1 MVKKVVASL
10 KDITKSFSS
19 TSQNLPVLN
28 GVSLDIYEGQV
39 IAVLGPSGSG
49 KSTLLN
55 ILGMLLTPDSG
66 KYKLAEEHVE
76 DMTSAEQS
84 AARLRKISFV
94 FQSFHLIEHKTI
106 IENVELPLKYLGF
119 SKANRLSKSK
129 EILDK
134 LGLSDR
140 LETPIASLSGGEKQR
155 VALARALV
163 TDPILLLCDE
173 PTGSL
178 DSNRTQ
184 EVIEMLRGHTNS
196 GRATVIVTHDLEVAK
211 KCDRVIT
218 IKDGQ
223 IEENLTI
230 EPKDSVDALGSKNS
244 EEDFGY
250 KNSWL
255 ATTFSEAVNSSL
267 RRFRR
272 NLLIIL
278 GISLGVSSLVLT
290 VGMTS
295 TISYQI
301 SQAFNVFLS
310 QQMVLTQTSKEPLS
324 VEEAIGIRDS
334 SGYKSLKNLNGV
346 NETALVQTIGF
357 QVSVERSLKSN
368 AEGGTAEA
376 VTDILAVTPS
386 FFSSQGQIA
395 IDGVLFTDDYINS
408 PGHVA
413 VVAESLLN
421 DLGVVWVPGLSIFV
435 GETQLDV
442 IGVVED
448 KPHHP
453 DLNGRVYL
461 PLGSSLYGQPVD
473 KTRILLSTDSGA
485 ANQVGREAVVVL
497 NPARPSLFAPGVVPQ
512 PENLKHSIDESQQSL
527 LISLS
532 GLMLVI
538 SAVGI
543 ANTFLVAVLE
553 RRSEIGLRK
562 ALGVTPFGVTAQFL
576 VESVITS
583 LFGAIFG
590 IYIAVNIIIA
600 VCLLN
605 SWTPV
610 LDYHL
615 VLIGVVSGLLVGSVA
630 GFYPAYRASKVDAI
644 QALTQP

>member
-10 KDITKSFSS
+10 EDITKSFSS

-84 AARLRKISFV
+84 SARLRKISFV

-163 TDPILLLCDE
+163 TEPILLLCDE

-178 DSNRTQ
+178 DSSRTQ

-230 EPKDSVDALGSKNS
+230 EPEESIDALDSKNN

-255 ATTFSEAVNSSL
+255 TTTFSEAINSSL

-334 SGYKSLKNLNGV
+334 SGYKLLKNLNGV

-357 QVSVERSLKSN
+357 QVSVERSLRSN
-368 AEGGTAEA
+368 AEGGDSEA

-562 ALGVTPFGVTAQFL
+562 ALGVTPFGITAQFL
-576 VESVITS
+576 IESVITS

-610 LDYHL
+610 LDYQL

>member
-1 MVKKVVASL
+1 MVKKLVASL
-10 KDITKSFSS
+10 EEITKSFSS
-19 TSQNLPVLN
+19 ASQDLPVLK

-66 KYKLAEEHVE
+66 EYRLAEEHVE
-76 DMTSAEQS
+76 EMTPAEQS

-106 IENVELPLKYLGF
+106 VENVELPLKYLGF
-119 SKANRLSKSK
+119 SKADRLSKTK

-140 LETPIASLSGGEKQR
+140 LGTPIVSLSGGEKQR

-163 TDPILLLCDE
+163 TDPVLLLCDE

-184 EVIEMLRGHTNS
+184 EVIEMLRQHTNN
-196 GRATVIVTHDLEVAK
+196 GRATIVVTHDLEVAK
-211 KCDRVIT
+211 KCDRILT

-223 IEENLTI
+223 IEESSII
-230 EPKDSVDALGSKNS
+230 EPKEDSNSLSFGSDENS
-244 EEDFGY
+244 FKY
-250 KNSWL
+250 KHTWL
-255 ATTFSEAVNSSL
+255 VSTFSEAINSSL

-272 NLLIIL
+272 NILIVL

-295 TISYQI
+295 TVSYQI
-301 SQAFNVFLS
+301 SQAFNIFLS

-324 VEEAIGIRDS
+324 VEEAISIRDS
-334 SGYKSLKNLNGV
+334 SGYQSLKNLNGV
-346 NETALVQTIGF
+346 NETALVQTVGF
-357 QVSVERSLKSN
+357 QIAVERSLKSN
-368 AEGGTAEA
+368 AEDGSSETI
-376 VTDILAVTPS
+376 TDILAVTPS
-386 FFSSQGQIA
+386 FFSSQGQVA
-395 IDGVLFTDDYINS
+395 VDGVLFTDDYINA

-421 DLGVVWVPGLSIFV
+421 DLGVMWVPGLSIFV

-512 PENLKHSIDESQQSL
+512 PESLKHSIDESQQSL

-562 ALGVTPFGVTAQFL
+562 ALGVTPLGITVQFL
-576 VESVITS
+576 IESVITS

-590 IYIAVNIIIA
+590 IYIAINIIIA

-644 QALTQP
+644 QALTQT